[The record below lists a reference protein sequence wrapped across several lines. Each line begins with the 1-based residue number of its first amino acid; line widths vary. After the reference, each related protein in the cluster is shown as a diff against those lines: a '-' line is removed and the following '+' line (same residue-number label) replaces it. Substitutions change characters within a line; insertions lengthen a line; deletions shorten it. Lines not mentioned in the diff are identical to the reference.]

1 MYIATISR
9 RQEAPQ
15 ATRCANVP
23 PGVHLSRF
31 IGFNIVCAVFLIE
44 TVQTALV
51 GADLYY
57 WFVSGYGDVPRLSTF
72 FAASFDVPIT
82 ESVVS
87 LVVQY
92 FYAYR
97 VWVLQC

>member
-1 MYIATISR
+1 
-9 RQEAPQ
+9 
-15 ATRCANVP
+15 
-23 PGVHLSRF
+23 
-31 IGFNIVCAVFLIE
+31 VCAVFLIE
-44 TVQTALV
+44 TVQTALT
-51 GADLYY
+51 GADLFY

-97 VWVLQC
+97 IWVLSAKQYWWFCMLICLVGQSQCP